1 VHFVTAELDSGPIVI
16 QAAVAVRAEDSPA
29 SLAARVLA
37 QEHVIYP
44 RAVRWFLEDRL
55 LLEGERVR
63 VKGGDAQLVVSAA

>member
-1 VHFVTAELDSGPIVI
+1 
-16 QAAVAVRAEDSPA
+16 
-29 SLAARVLA
+29 
-37 QEHVIYP
+37 VIYP